1 MNWNMKNFMYVL
13 AMNGAPPTL
22 QSGQAQRSA
31 TGVTTAGNIKKQ
43 APLFETAFL
52 KGGVLTLLFFLV
64 FFVTGIAQTI
74 GNINGA
80 VVDKNTQKPL
90 LGANLQLLPGNRAT
104 ATDSIGYF
112 RLTGIPVGT
121 YNLTASLIGYK
132 AVTLYN
138 IVLGSGNENSY
149 TIELEPVAIVQE
161 AVSVRAN
168 RRSARA
174 ATLETPL
181 SVQRL
186 TAEEIRSNPGGNF
199 DISKVIQ
206 TLPGVGGGAG
216 GGTFRNDIII
226 RGGAPNENVFYLD
239 GIEVP
244 VINHFQTQG
253 SSGGPQGILNVS
265 FIEDVKLNSSAFDA
279 RYDNAMS
286 SVFQFKQKNGNA
298 SRTQGNIRLSASEIA
313 ATLEGPLSKKKK
325 ATFLA
330 SARRSYLQLLFKAI
344 DLPIRPN
351 YWDFQVKATYPIDK
365 KTTLTF
371 LGIGAIDEFSFVAP
385 KESTPEKLYVINSS
399 PGVNQWNYT
408 VGVSLKKLLD
418 NGFWNLSLSQT
429 NLNNTVEK
437 FEDNQTRVAS
447 ERILDIT
454 SRETETKLRFDVTKN
469 VNGWKLAYGTGV
481 QVADYN
487 NKTFTVIKKEIRDA
501 ANNIIQPAVTVN
513 FESPLKPFARLGAF
527 VQAGKRFA
535 NNRLGLSAGM
545 RTDMNTFT
553 TNGLN
558 GLQTISPRVSLSY
571 TLRDNWTL
579 NASAGRY
586 FKLPPYTILGF
597 ADNNNVLVNKN
608 TKYLAGNHY
617 TGGVE
622 YLPNEGLRITLEGF
636 YKQYSNVPVS
646 VRNGISLSNLGAD
659 FSVLGNEAVT
669 ANGKGKAYGAE
680 FFAQKKLTK
689 RIFGIV
695 SYTWYRSLYSGLN
708 GKMISSTWDNQHLLS
723 LTSGYKF
730 KRNWELGLKF
740 RYQGGAPYTPIDE
753 TLSRLNYLSQ
763 GTGTLN
769 YALLNSQ
776 RLGGFNS
783 SDIRIDKKWNFKKF
797 TLDVYLDITNWYMAK
812 NPATPEYT
820 FERTADN
827 KGFKTTDGLPIR
839 TDGSNAIPTR
849 VKNDDVVFLP
859 TVGFVVEF

>member
-1 MNWNMKNFMYVL
+1 MKRTFLLICFGAVL
-13 AMNGAPPTL
+13 AINAL
-22 QSGQAQRSA
+22 AQ
-31 TGVTTAGNIKKQ
+31 
-43 APLFETAFL
+43 PL
-52 KGGVLTLLFFLV
+52 GS
-64 FFVTGIAQTI
+64 
-74 GNINGA
+74 INGI
-80 VVDKNTQKPL
+80 VTDKNTQKPL
-90 LGANLQLLPGNRAT
+90 PGASIQLLPGGKTVA
-104 ATDSIGYF
+104 ADSLGYF
-112 RLTGIPVGT
+112 RVQSLPAGT
-121 YNLTASLIGYK
+121 YSITASFAGYK
-132 AVTLYN
+132 SITLFN
-138 IVLGSGNENSY
+138 IVVTSGNENSY
-149 TIELEPVAIVQE
+149 SLEIEPRAIVQE
-161 AVSVRAN
+161 TVSVKAN

-216 GGTFRNDIII
+216 GGSFRNDIII

-265 FIEDVKLNSSAFDA
+265 FIEDVKLSSSAFDA

-286 SVFQFKQKNGNA
+286 SVFQFKQKNGNTA
-298 SRTQGNIRLSASEIA
+298 RTQGNIRLSASEFA
-313 ATLEGPLSKKKK
+313 ATLEGPLNKKKK
-325 ATFLA
+325 STFLA

-351 YWDFQVKATYPIDK
+351 YWDFQVKTTFPLNK

-371 LGIGAIDEFSFVAP
+371 IGIGAIDEFSFVAP
-385 KESTPEKLYVINSS
+385 KEVTAEKLYVINSS

-408 VGVSLKKLLD
+408 LGLSLKKLLS

-429 NLNNTVEK
+429 TLDNTVEK

-447 ERILDIT
+447 QRVLDVT

-469 VNGWKLAYGTGV
+469 VKGWKLAYGTGV
-481 QVADYN
+481 QTADYS

-513 FESPLKPFARLGAF
+513 FESPLKPFLRLGAF

-535 NNRLGLSAGM
+535 NNRLGFSAGV
-545 RTDMNTFT
+545 RSDMNTFT
-553 TNGLN
+553 TNGMKGWETL
-558 GLQTISPRVSLSY
+558 SPRASLSY
-571 TLRDNWTL
+571 TLRDNWML

-608 TKYLAGNHY
+608 TKYLEGNHY

-622 YLPNEGLRITLEGF
+622 YLPNEGLRVTLEGF

-659 FSVLGNEAVT
+659 FSVLGNEAVVT
-669 ANGKGKAYGAE
+669 NGKGKAYGVE

-689 RIFGIV
+689 RVFGIL

-723 LTSGYKF
+723 LTGGYKF
-730 KRNWELGLKF
+730 NRNWELGLKF
-740 RYQGGAPYTPIDE
+740 RYQGGAPYTPFDE

-763 GTGTLN
+763 GTGTIN
-769 YALLNSQ
+769 YALLNTM

-783 SDIRIDKKWNFKKF
+783 SDLRVDKKWNFKKF
-797 TLDVYLDITNWYMAK
+797 ALDVYIDITNWYMAK
-812 NPATPEYT
+812 NPAIPEYT
-820 FERTADN
+820 FERLADN
-827 KGFKTTDGLPIR
+827 SGFKTTDGQPIR
-839 TDGSNAIPTR
+839 PDGSNAIPTR